1 MTLDAKAVAFA
12 TYFLII
18 LAIGVWATR
27 FSSKGVSEYFIGGR
41 SVPRFV
47 VALSAVVSG
56 RSAWVFTGL
65 AGLAYRDG
73 ASAVWY
79 VVGFTIAEMLLFF
92 FFANRIRRFGEAH
105 DCVTVTDILAARLGD
120 RVGWLRF
127 TVAIPIVI
135 FYTAYVAAQFDA
147 GGKALAANYGVEQHV
162 GLVITAGIIL
172 FYTFLGGFL
181 AVSYTDAIQAMF
193 MISALVLL
201 PILLIP
207 AEGGWNNVIEK
218 LNPGAMD
225 PMKISFGM
233 LIGALGLGLGSG
245 GNPHIVAR
253 YLSIRDVNGLRFA
266 GVIATLWNV
275 VMCWC
280 AILVGISGQ
289 AVFRGDTALTTKQAS
304 ETVLLQLTQLY
315 LPPLIVGFVLAALF
329 AAIMSTADSQLLV
342 VASSIVRDLVQRV
355 ALKGRELSQ
364 RTLVLLSRLV
374 VLAVSVS
381 AVAITWQ
388 GAESLHAL
396 IVLAW
401 SGVGGSLGPPLL
413 LSAFWSRLTLPGAI
427 IGILCGTVAVLYW
440 GTNPDLTKITSEI
453 IPGFFASLLAT
464 VSVSLLTKTPED
476 TRKAL
481 AIMSGR
487 ATPSRPEMQTPPGT

>member
-1 MTLDAKAVAFA
+1 MMLDAKAIAFGA
-12 TYFLII
+12 YFVII

-27 FSSKGVSEYFIGGR
+27 FSSRGVSEYFIGGR

-92 FFANRIRRFGEAH
+92 FFANRIRRLGEAR

-120 RVGWLRF
+120 KAGMLRVA
-127 TVAIPIVI
+127 VAVPIVI

-147 GGKALAANYGVEQHV
+147 GGKALAQNYGVEVHAAT
-162 GLVITAGIIL
+162 LVTAGIIL

-181 AVSYTDAIQAMF
+181 AVSYTDAVQAIF

-207 AEGGWNNVIEK
+207 AEGGWSAVMENLK
-218 LNPGAMD
+218 PGAMD
-225 PMKISFGM
+225 PTKISIGM

-253 YLSIRDVNGLRFA
+253 YLSIRDVDGLRFA
-266 GVIATLWNV
+266 GVICTLWNV

-280 AILVGISGQ
+280 AILIGLSGQ
-289 AVFRGDTALTTKQAS
+289 AVFRGETELATKQAS
-304 ETVLLQLTQLY
+304 ETVLLQLTQMY
-315 LPPLIVGFVLAALF
+315 LPALIGGLTLAALF

-355 ALKGRELSQ
+355 IFKGQELSQ
-364 RTLVLLSRLV
+364 RALVLLSRLV
-374 VLAVSVS
+374 VLGVTAA
-381 AVAITWQ
+381 AVAVAWR

-413 LSAFWSRLTLPGAI
+413 LCAFWRRLTAAGAI
-427 IGILCGTVAVLYW
+427 AGILAGTATVLYW
-440 GTNPDLTKITSEI
+440 GTNPELTKITSEI
-453 IPGFFASLLAT
+453 VPGFGASLLAT
-464 VSVSLLTKTPED
+464 VLVSLLTKPPADAAET
-476 TRKAL
+476 L
-481 AIMSGR
+481 GIMSGR
-487 ATPSRPEMQTPPGT
+487 APLSR

>member
-1 MTLDAKAVAFA
+1 MTLDAKAVAFGA
-12 TYFLII
+12 YFFVI

-27 FSSKGVSEYFIGGR
+27 FSSRGVSEYFIGGR

-92 FFANRIRRFGEAH
+92 FFANRVRRFGEAR

-120 RVGWLRF
+120 HAGRLRVA
-127 TVAIPIVI
+127 VAVPIVI

-147 GGKALAANYGVEQHV
+147 GGKALAQNYGVEGHTAIIV
-162 GLVITAGIIL
+162 TAGIIL

-181 AVSYTDAIQAMF
+181 AVSYTDAIQAVF

-201 PILLIP
+201 PLLLIP
-207 AEGGWNNVIEK
+207 AEGGWSAVMQS
-218 LNPGAMD
+218 LNPGALD
-225 PMKISFGM
+225 PMKISIGM
-233 LIGALGLGLGSG
+233 MIGGLGLGLGSG

-266 GVIATLWNV
+266 GVIGTLWNV

-280 AILVGISGQ
+280 AILIGISGQ
-289 AVFRGDTALTTKQAS
+289 AVFRGETALATKQAS
-304 ETVLLQLTQLY
+304 ETVLLQLTQTY
-315 LPPLIVGFVLAALF
+315 LPPLMAGFVLSALF

-342 VASSIVRDLVQRV
+342 VASSIVRDLIQRV
-355 ALKGRELSQ
+355 IFKGTVLSQ
-364 RTLVLLSRLV
+364 RLLVVLSRLV
-374 VLAVSVS
+374 VLGVTVG
-381 AVAITWQ
+381 AVAVAWR

-401 SGVGGSLGPPLL
+401 SGVGGSLGPPLIL
-413 LSAFWSRLTLPGAI
+413 CSFWRRLTAAGAI
-427 IGILCGTVAVLYW
+427 AGILTGTVTVLYW
-440 GTNPDLTKITSEI
+440 GTNAALTSITSEI
-453 IPGFFASLLAT
+453 VPGFGASLFAT
-464 VSVSLLTKTPED
+464 ILFSLLTKPPADAEES
-476 TRKAL
+476 L
-481 AIMSGR
+481 AIMGGR
-487 ATPSRPEMQTPPGT
+487 DLVPR

>member
-1 MTLDAKAVAFA
+1 MTLDAKAVAFGA
-12 TYFLII
+12 YFLVI

-27 FSSKGVSEYFIGGR
+27 FSSRGVSEYFIGGR

-92 FFANRIRRFGEAH
+92 FFANRVRRFGEAR

-120 RVGWLRF
+120 HAGRLRVA
-127 TVAIPIVI
+127 VAVPIVI

-147 GGKALAANYGVEQHV
+147 GGKALAQNYGVEGHTAIIV
-162 GLVITAGIIL
+162 TAGIIL

-181 AVSYTDAIQAMF
+181 AVSYTDAIQAVF

-201 PILLIP
+201 PLLLIP
-207 AEGGWNNVIEK
+207 AEGGWSAVMQS
-218 LNPGAMD
+218 LNPGALD
-225 PMKISFGM
+225 PMKISIGM
-233 LIGALGLGLGSG
+233 MIGGLGLGLGSG

-253 YLSIRDVNGLRFA
+253 YLSIRHVDGLRFA
-266 GVIATLWNV
+266 GVIGTLWNV

-280 AILVGISGQ
+280 AILIGISGQ
-289 AVFRGDTALTTKQAS
+289 AVFRGETTLATKQAS
-304 ETVLLQLTQLY
+304 ETVLLQLTQTF
-315 LPPLIVGFVLAALF
+315 LPPLMAGFVLAALF

-342 VASSIVRDLVQRV
+342 VASSIVRDLIQRV
-355 ALKGRELSQ
+355 IFKGTELSQ
-364 RTLVLLSRLV
+364 RLLVVLSRLV
-374 VLAVSVS
+374 VLGVTVG
-381 AVAITWQ
+381 AVAVAWR

-401 SGVGGSLGPPLL
+401 SGVGGSLGPPLIL
-413 LSAFWSRLTLPGAI
+413 CSFWRRLTTAGAI
-427 IGILCGTVAVLYW
+427 AGILTGTVTVLYW
-440 GTNPDLTKITSEI
+440 GTNPSLTSITSEI
-453 IPGFFASLLAT
+453 VPGFGASLVAT
-464 VSVSLLTKTPED
+464 ILFSLLTKPPADADES
-476 TRKAL
+476 L
-481 AIMSGR
+481 AIMRGNEPL
-487 ATPSRPEMQTPPGT
+487 PSTPPQPSP